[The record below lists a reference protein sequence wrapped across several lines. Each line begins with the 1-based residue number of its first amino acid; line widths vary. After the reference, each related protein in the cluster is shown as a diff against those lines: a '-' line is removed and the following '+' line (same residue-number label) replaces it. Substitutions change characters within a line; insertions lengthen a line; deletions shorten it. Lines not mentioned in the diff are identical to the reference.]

1 MKCSYNRIITGKL
14 SGYEQ
19 ATFEF
24 EYKSIIILGSVNLS
38 GLTKGC

>member
-19 ATFEF
+19 ATFESDLLIVDLR
-24 EYKSIIILGSVNLS
+24 EHLLYR
-38 GLTKGC
+38 